1 VDVTARGTR
10 TLRLDADPETTAM
23 ILHAAARGA
32 CRTRRGTVVTLLSWP
47 IDGDRAVI
55 RVQRSTGEWP
65 TDDLDP
71 VCCGNCHAPA
81 SPDLVRRGLDLCSG
95 CSNDLAHEHL

>member
-1 VDVTARGTR
+1 MTARGTR

-32 CRTRRGTVVTLLSWP
+32 VRLTDGTIGALACWPSRGNRATVLVDRRHLRPHYLTV
-47 IDGDRAVI
+47 
-55 RVQRSTGEWP
+55 
-65 TDDLDP
+65 DP

-81 SPDLVRRGLDLCSG
+81 SPDLVRRGLDLCAG
-95 CSNDLAHEHL
+95 CSEATA